1 MTRDDPETKRLFKTA
16 SDGSCPGDIV
26 AEAFGELCMG
36 VGNVY
41 CIFGL
46 CWGVENGRHVRCSV
60 VFKEAVAAL
69 SFYLADSSWQY
80 FVI

>member
-46 CWGVENGRHVRCSV
+46 CWGVENGRACTVQCGFQGGGCSAI
-60 VFKEAVAAL
+60 FLL
-69 SFYLADSSWQY
+69 S
-80 FVI
+80 